1 MAISSYVGVGAW
13 ILQTIFALV
22 ALALSIDLLRGQLD
36 GAPPGSIQFA
46 VFVGSVGLVVALLG
60 LAGMF
65 VDKIPS
71 NVVMVFDVMSGLLLI
86 GGGIAYAVALGG
98 IECERHESSDEVVGK
113 DWWESPIVNAGS
125 QNYHGTRKLDLRRCQ
140 KAYANQA
147 IQFACAVTAL
157 GTAFLC
163 YLAWRRTGAGW
174 ARPAMP

>member
-86 GGGIAYAVALGG
+86 GGGIVSVLAVRTDA
-98 IECERHESSDEVVGK
+98 R
-113 DWWESPIVNAGS
+113 WWGS
-125 QNYHGTRKLDLRRCQ
+125 C
-140 KAYANQA
+140 
-147 IQFACAVTAL
+147 
-157 GTAFLC
+157 
-163 YLAWRRTGAGW
+163 
-174 ARPAMP
+174 

>member
-13 ILQTIFALV
+13 ILQAIFALV
-22 ALALSIDLLRGQLD
+22 ALALSVDLLRGQLY
-36 GAPPGSIQFA
+36 GTPPGSIQFA

-98 IECERHESSDEVVGK
+98 IECEWHENLDEVEGD

-125 QNYHGTRKLDLRRCQ
+125 ENYHGTRKLDLRRCQ
-140 KAYANQA
+140 KAYANQS